1 MLKTL
6 RMREFNKHLEEEIA
20 HLKAFPASKAQ
31 QLNHHS
37 IPIVQEHEYDGA
49 IKN

>member
-6 RMREFNKHLEEEIA
+6 RMRKFNNHLKEGIA
-20 HLKAFPASKAQ
+20 QLKAFPGSKSQ

-37 IPIVQEHEYDGA
+37 VPILPEHEY
-49 IKN
+49 KTK